1 MRAAYEKRFTVPTSA
16 GSATLIISADGT
28 IALSAAPVA
37 GTTVNLDG
45 VHWDV

>member
-1 MRAAYEKRFTVPTSA
+1 MRAAYEKHFTVPTSV

-37 GTTVNLDG
+37 GTAVYLDG
-45 VHWDV
+45 IHWDV